1 MLEALHLMF
10 NGEKSSFSPIRRV
23 CEGITAARTV
33 CEFLIFSN
41 IASAAAART
50 TKNASIPL
58 TRRCR
63 RYGERA
69 KLDSAEKLTVH
80 EKSSAKAAPSGIY
93 KDLKAAAF
101 HLFPLCV
108 RHYFTH
114 ATLFYS
120 FFFLVLSLLS
130 FFYFFRLLQLDCRT
144 DCTRWRTSSSAAR
157 KRRKTFASQSRRKQ
171 ARERE
176 RWAHSFPQLLNF
188 FNFPQRGKQHFFS
201 SKIPPPPFSL
211 QWSWAPLENSSQK
224 R

>member
-23 CEGITAARTV
+23 CEGITAAKTV

-63 RYGERA
+63 RYGERERA

-120 FFFLVLSLLS
+120 FFFSFSLFFHFFTFFALLS
-130 FFYFFRLLQLDCRT
+130 STVAPTVRDGEHHHQQQEKGGKL
-144 DCTRWRTSSSAAR
+144 
-157 KRRKTFASQSRRKQ
+157 SQVSQGESK
-171 ARERE
+171 RERE
-176 RWAHSFPQLLNF
+176 SVEHTLFL
-188 FNFPQRGKQHFFS
+188 S
-201 SKIPPPPFSL
+201 S
-211 QWSWAPLENSSQK
+211 
-224 R
+224 